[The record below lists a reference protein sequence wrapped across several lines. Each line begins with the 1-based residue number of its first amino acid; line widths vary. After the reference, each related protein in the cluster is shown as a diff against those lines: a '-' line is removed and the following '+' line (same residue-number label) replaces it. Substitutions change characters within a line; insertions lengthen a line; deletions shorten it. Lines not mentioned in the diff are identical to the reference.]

1 MQRIR
6 ALIKKYPLAAL
17 ALMLGGGFLVVTT
30 VTGKEPKRPP
40 TTTTAPTPPPG
51 PRPTGPSISAPPPP
65 IPVPGATSQPVNPP
79 TIADPNA
86 GRPDP
91 FMPLVKPQSANAP
104 PPPRGFPAPVP
115 PPLFPGQVP
124 PGAQPLPGGRLSDAT
139 RVVGLISGT
148 RFGIAIVTLSGR
160 SYVVARGEMIEKRI
174 RVAEIN
180 AKQGLVIL
188 IEDGQ
193 RFELRT
199 GGVYGPHVA
208 TRNRPLSS

>member
-17 ALMLGGGFLVVTT
+17 VILLGGGFLVYTSM
-30 VTGKEPKRPP
+30 TGKEPKRAP
-40 TTTTAPTPPPG
+40 TTITSTPVPGAPA
-51 PRPTGPSISAPPPP
+51 PSISAPPPP
-65 IPVPGATSQPVNPP
+65 IPVPGAAPTTRGEKPP
-79 TIADPNA
+79 IVADPNA

-91 FMPLVKPQSANAP
+91 FIPLVKPQSANAP

-160 SYVVARGEMIEKRI
+160 SYVVARGEMIEKKI

-208 TRNRPLSS
+208 TRNHPFPS